1 MAGRDYNPARY
12 KTRTSND
19 ELQSDEVRKIVQ
31 LNARISFLERQL
43 GFRDAEIERL
53 TAELKEVRG
62 E

>member
-12 KTRTSND
+12 RTRTSND

-31 LNARISFLERQL
+31 LNARISYLERLVNQQA
-43 GFRDAEIERL
+43 AEIERL
-53 TAELKEVRG
+53 KAVRG